1 MLEYNFNLVW
11 NKILK
16 KKGGNR
22 FNELL
27 GILLFFY
34 ILTKTG
40 LKKVMII
47 KLQYKICMCN
57 VRKNLTK
64 YDFLSLLFFLS
75 KCVVWWLW

>member
-1 MLEYNFNLVW
+1 MKQNL
-11 NKILK
+11 KK

-47 KLQYKICMCN
+47 KLQYKICHVQCKKKFN
-57 VRKNLTK
+57 KI
-64 YDFLSLLFFLS
+64 
-75 KCVVWWLW
+75 